1 MSYCYV
7 RYEQIQAHCNKLAIV
22 ISRTKLTNT
31 ALATVNTMRQKIES
45 GRLGQGSKRTKMTK
59 FP

>member
-45 GRLGQGSKRTKMTK
+45 GRLGQGSKRTKM
-59 FP
+59 